1 MKITY
6 FERLVIEEIYDDE
19 IYEEYLERNMAK
31 IDCEIN
37 EDRNLTE
44 VEIEHF
50 ETSTLEYLEEIA
62 KIEFLDDENLKERV
76 LKGDIDSKDEVIT
89 KSLRIPV
96 LAGIILLKNGV
107 NYLDLI
113 QEGTIALIH
122 SVEKFPS
129 SGYKSFEDYA
139 KINIFRR
146 MIIYINERLQES
158 KAEFIAHFH
167 SLEEEFDERE
177 DVMEELENKIK
188 NIKEIEYNTLFSSLN
203 KQEVEVLEKFYG
215 LKNGKRESMYQIEES
230 LKLEKGQGQ
239 ELFQKAINKIS
250 NFEGEFFII

>member
-1 MKITY
+1 MKITD
-6 FERLVIEEIYDDE
+6 FEKLVIEEIYDDE

-122 SVEKFPS
+122 
-129 SGYKSFEDYA
+129 
-139 KINIFRR
+139 
-146 MIIYINERLQES
+146 
-158 KAEFIAHFH
+158 
-167 SLEEEFDERE
+167 
-177 DVMEELENKIK
+177 
-188 NIKEIEYNTLFSSLN
+188 
-203 KQEVEVLEKFYG
+203 
-215 LKNGKRESMYQIEES
+215 
-230 LKLEKGQGQ
+230 
-239 ELFQKAINKIS
+239 
-250 NFEGEFFII
+250 

>member
-1 MKITY
+1 
-6 FERLVIEEIYDDE
+6 
-19 IYEEYLERNMAK
+19 
-31 IDCEIN
+31 
-37 EDRNLTE
+37 
-44 VEIEHF
+44 
-50 ETSTLEYLEEIA
+50 
-62 KIEFLDDENLKERV
+62 
-76 LKGDIDSKDEVIT
+76 
-89 KSLRIPV
+89 
-96 LAGIILLKNGV
+96 
-107 NYLDLI
+107 
-113 QEGTIALIH
+113 
-122 SVEKFPS
+122 
-129 SGYKSFEDYA
+129 
-139 KINIFRR
+139 